1 MAEKPG
7 TFKLELVEEDENT
20 AAPPDNRTE
29 LATNALTLA
38 LTALSQRALVALA
51 SLFSLLTVAS
61 VFWLGMAISAD
72 PNPYQITTLAIYAAF
87 VIAVNIIVRRK

>member
-7 TFKLELVEEDENT
+7 TFKLELVEEDEQPT
-20 AAPPDNRTE
+20 SPPDTE
-29 LATNALTLA
+29 FATNALTLA
-38 LTALSQRALVALA
+38 LTALSHRALVALA